1 MAGGRGGFPGGGG
14 GFPGQG
20 QHQRRPGRSRGG
32 GGSAGP
38 DLYSKESPVLRVGSI
53 PSSSSERVW
62 LLHFYTPTSRKSI
75 AISKMWTKLAG
86 GGYLPESVKVGAV
99 NCDKKP
105 DVCEEASTLGV
116 LPVGFWVRGSVVP
129 IDKKIIKMAVQAS
142 EATGGELKRVVK
154 AIRALVLQ
162 QVD

>member
-75 AISKMWTKLAG
+75 AISKIWAKLAG

-105 DVCEEASTLGV
+105 DVCEEASTLGA
-116 LPVGFWVRGSVVP
+116 LPVGFWVRGSTVT
-129 IDKKIIKMAVQAS
+129 IDKTLVNMAKLTEAAS
-142 EATGGELKRVVK
+142 GDVKRVIK
-154 AIRALVLQ
+154 AIRSLVLKHI
-162 QVD
+162 D